1 MVKTNKIHNPFE
13 IRDCALAAIATGQ
26 KAQNLRELL
35 QSIRSVV
42 PGSIVYHFW
51 AGKLRPR
58 FDDPEFNNDFA
69 AWARHALHD
78 KLLAERLGMI
88 DPTMFEGVEP
98 LRQELIDIIEERL
111 DETERIPWSDPDQ
124 QFHFITSQI
133 VVFGSQRVIRE
144 PRELVTVVPSMTS
157 GSIFYHF
164 IDARRRTFGHMD
176 DFRAWLYGF
185 NDRYHDLIDLLA
197 AVDPFFSSLPE
208 LRRQLSAL
216 FEEYFGGNA

>member
-1 MVKTNKIHNPFE
+1 MKAKKIHNPFE
-13 IRDCALAAIATGQ
+13 IRDCALAAVATGQ

-35 QSIRSVV
+35 QSIRAVV

-88 DPTMFEGVEP
+88 DPTTFDGVEP
-98 LRQELIDIIEERL
+98 LRQELVDIIEERL
-111 DETERIPWSDPDQ
+111 DESERIPWSDPDQ

-133 VVFGSQRVIRE
+133 VVFGAHRTICE
-144 PRELVTVVPSMTS
+144 ADELVTAVPSMTS
-157 GSIFYHF
+157 SSIFYHF

-185 NDRYHDLIDLLA
+185 NDRYRDLCDLLA

-208 LRRQLSAL
+208 LRRQLTEL
-216 FEEYFGGNA
+216 FRDYFGGES